1 MRIGLQLERAP
12 VGKRETRKATAE
24 VYATRMEAAVAQAR
38 SLVGLEAENA
48 YNRYVEAA
56 RNVRDSREAVK
67 AAEELIAREREA
79 AGGIQNREDVLQ
91 NEVSASLALA
101 SLNEALYDQLVAL
114 ADLERTTAGGVK
126 VNFPG
131 R

>member
-1 MRIGLQLERAP
+1 MQQRIIPECFLLTNHVFPINRA
-12 VGKRETRKATAE
+12 
-24 VYATRMEAAVAQAR
+24 
-38 SLVGLEAENA
+38 
-48 YNRYVEAA
+48 
-56 RNVRDSREAVK
+56 
-67 AAEELIAREREA
+67 
-79 AGGIQNREDVLQ
+79 NREDVLQ

-114 ADLERTTAGGVK
+114 ADLERTTAGGVR